1 MVVLFVALALELI
14 FRKRKK
20 SDFSHFIRKKTKVQ
34 KKSPFVL
41 LVFMQIFYLFFWF
54 SEKEDVKSSFNFLI
68 ILIFILFKI
77 LVEASCLNL
86 ASYYTDQR

>member
-34 KKSPFVL
+34 KKSLFVL
-41 LVFMQIFYLFFWF
+41 SVFMQIFYL
-54 SEKEDVKSSFNFLI
+54 SFLI
-68 ILIFILFKI
+68 LRKRGCKILF
-77 LVEASCLNL
+77 
-86 ASYYTDQR
+86 YFF